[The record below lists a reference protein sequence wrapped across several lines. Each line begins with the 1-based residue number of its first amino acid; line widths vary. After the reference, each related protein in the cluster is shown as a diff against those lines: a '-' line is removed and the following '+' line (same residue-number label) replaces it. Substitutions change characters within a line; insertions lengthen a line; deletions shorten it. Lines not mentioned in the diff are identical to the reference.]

1 MGLIILVVTFG
12 LMYVLFIL
20 PQQRK
25 MRAHRELVA
34 ALEEGDE
41 VVTNGGIYGT
51 VTLIDGEVLL
61 LEVTDG
67 VELRVAKS
75 AIGEVV
81 EYEEYEEEVDE
92 EIDVD
97 GADASD

>member
-1 MGLIILVVTFG
+1 MGIVILVVTFG

-25 MRAHRELVA
+25 ARAHRGLVA
-34 ALEEGDE
+34 SLAEGDE
-41 VVTNGGIYGT
+41 VVTSAGIYGT
-51 VTLIDGEVLL
+51 VTLVDGEVIL
-61 LEVTDG
+61 LEVADD

-75 AIGEVV
+75 AIGDLV
-81 EYEEYEEEVDE
+81 EYEDEDEDE

>member
-81 EYEEYEEEVDE
+81 EYEEEVDE